1 MFISTQFSCPSVQ
14 SLPQKPLT
22 ELTGIDLEWLL
33 TKTNNRNVEI
43 VDGETREQILQSVVM
58 RMRQVRYLRRLP
70 VSTIRATSRY

>member
-14 SLPQKPLT
+14 SLHQKPLT

>member
-14 SLPQKPLT
+14 LLTKKPLA

-70 VSTIRATSRY
+70 VSTIRTTSRY